1 MRKTLEF
8 SALALYFAILELR
21 YIFGS
26 GAVMSASTISIKKYL
41 TLSAVFLGLVLFLP
55 SAAHAGFGWTPAPSA
70 APSSSHESTTANKST
85 PPAVA
90 GPLTPEPDSANTL
103 PVPVGP
109 VETGPLTS
117 ASSLTPPA
125 PHNTPEAGMKT
136 MSGGKIVEA
145 KPTSPAAESIE
156 TPSLEQPSSVT
167 PVVPSPSQA
176 AEKIEWAPTPAV
188 KETLP
193 LQGFG
198 KDLPLVLALRQIVPV
213 DYAYGFASND
223 LAGTRIDWQG
233 GKPWPSV
240 LSDSLSAAGLR
251 ADISDKAVLISK
263 MAGYAPITPTLETVP
278 QNDLPVPVSPA
289 PAETSESQPL
299 PLTDAPTAQS
309 APMGAEKPVPQVIKS
324 AASKFVWTARPG
336 ATLKEV
342 LSDWSKTAKVELD
355 WVTPYDYPIGNAFTF
370 KGTFEQAVDSLLGTY
385 SRESPRPRG
394 RLYPNL
400 PEGPSVL
407 MVN

>member
-1 MRKTLEF
+1 
-8 SALALYFAILELR
+8 
-21 YIFGS
+21 
-26 GAVMSASTISIKKYL
+26 MSTSTTNIKKYL
-41 TLSAVFLGLVLFLP
+41 TVTTVFFGLAFFLP
-55 SAAHAGFGWTPAPSA
+55 SAAHAGFGWTPAPSS
-70 APSSSHESTTANKST
+70 PSHESA
-85 PPAVA
+85 PAKGPNPAPVS
-90 GPLTPEPDSANTL
+90 GPLTPEPDSAGTL

-109 VETGPLTS
+109 VETGPLTP
-117 ASSLTPPA
+117 TPA
-125 PHNTPEAGMKT
+125 PENTTTAGMKT
-136 MSGGKIVEA
+136 MSGGKVVEE
-145 KPTSPAAESIE
+145 KPVSPAPESLE
-156 TPSLEQPSSVT
+156 TPSLEEQPTPTASSSVAPSAPSSPPQT
-167 PVVPSPSQA
+167 
-176 AEKIEWAPTPAV
+176 AEKIEWAAPPAV

-198 KDLPLVLALRQIVPV
+198 KDLPLVMALRQIVPV

-251 ADISDKAVLISK
+251 ADISGKAVLISK
-263 MAGYAPITPTLETVP
+263 MAEYAPLTPTPEAVSPNNL
-278 QNDLPVPVSPA
+278 LPVPVSSSA
-289 PAETSESQPL
+289 TETNEVQPL
-299 PLTDAPTAQS
+299 PLTDAQPAIPVPATAKS
-309 APMGAEKPVPQVIKS
+309 VEAPSPVAETEKPVPQVIEN
-324 AASKFVWTARPG
+324 AASKFMWTARPG
-336 ATLKEV
+336 ATLKDV

-385 SRESPRPRG
+385 SQESPRPRG

>member
-1 MRKTLEF
+1 
-8 SALALYFAILELR
+8 
-21 YIFGS
+21 
-26 GAVMSASTISIKKYL
+26 MSASTAISIKKYL
-41 TLSAVFLGLVLFLP
+41 TVNTVVFGLALFLP
-55 SAAHAGFGWTPAPSA
+55 SAAHAGFGWTPAPS
-70 APSSSHESTTANKST
+70 SSHESTATKEAVPS
-85 PPAVA
+85 AVA
-90 GPLTPEPDSANTL
+90 GPLTPEPDSVNNL
-103 PVPVGP
+103 PVPVKP
-109 VETGPLTS
+109 VETGPLNS
-117 ASSLTPPA
+117 ASPLTPPA
-125 PHNTPEAGMKT
+125 PKNAPEAGMKT

-145 KPTSPAAESIE
+145 KPTSPAPEPIE

-167 PVVPSPSQA
+167 PVLLPPSQTSEKIEWAPAPSQA
-176 AEKIEWAPTPAV
+176 AEKIEWAPAPTA
-188 KETLP
+188 KGTLP

-198 KDLPLVLALRQIVPV
+198 KDLPLVFALRQIVPV

-223 LAGTRIDWQG
+223 LAGTRINWQG

-251 ADISDKAVLISK
+251 ADIRGKAVLISK
-263 MAGYAPITPTLETVP
+263 MAGYTPLTPAPKTVP
-278 QNDLPVPVSPA
+278 QNNLPAPVSSA
-289 PAETSESQPL
+289 PAETSKTQPL
-299 PLTDAPTAQS
+299 PLVKEKTDTPIAQTAS
-309 APMGAEKPVPQVIKS
+309 VVAEKPVPQVINT
-324 AASKFVWTARPG
+324 ASKFVWTARPG
-336 ATLKEV
+336 TTLKEV

-385 SRESPRPRG
+385 SQESPRPRG